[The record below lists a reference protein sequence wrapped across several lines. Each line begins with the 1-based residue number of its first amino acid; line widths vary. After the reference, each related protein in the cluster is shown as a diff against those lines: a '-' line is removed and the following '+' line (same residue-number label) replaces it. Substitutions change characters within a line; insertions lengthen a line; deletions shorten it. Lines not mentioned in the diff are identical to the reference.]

1 MFIID
6 ETSKLKKE
14 KNITKLL
21 QKNSLAFKIELI

>member
-6 ETSKLKKE
+6 ETSKLKNE
-14 KNITKLL
+14 KSITKLL